1 MRTSLEDISS
11 VKKKLSV
18 EIESS
23 EINHRLDKAYKEVG
37 KKAKIPGFRPGKVPR
52 KILERHIGS
61 QLAEDV
67 TRELINDTLPKALE
81 EAKTFPLAAPFLE
94 KETLKWGQNFKYS
107 AVMEVRPQ
115 FEIENY
121 KGIEV
126 EKEKCSVTEQDIQ
139 DQIAQIR
146 DAHGTLTSVDPSRP
160 IQKNDHV
167 ALDYQGFE
175 DGHLLEGIQ
184 TSNFLLKVGSRRF
197 HPKFEEALIGL
208 KKDEETEIRVDFEDS
223 YPHTK
228 LAGKTVNFKVKVLD
242 IKEMQLPELND
253 EFAKNLG
260 ADFKDLEDFKKKVEE
275 TIIAQEEKRIESELK
290 QNLLKKIS
298 DSVEFEIPQSLVE
311 SEIDQAVE
319 HVKQNLIRSGSN
331 LEKAGLS
338 EERLR
343 KDFRPGSE
351 KRVKDLLI
359 LGQLAEKEKITVNQE
374 ELTNGL
380 KELAESTG
388 QNTETLRK
396 YYQAKNLMGALEEKL
411 LEEKTLNYLVKNA
424 NISILDENPQR
435 EKSNSKKE
443 ND

>member
-1 MRTSLEDISS
+1 MRTSVEDISS

-23 EINHRLDKAYKEVG
+23 EINNRLDKAYKEVG

-61 QLAEDV
+61 QVAEDV

-81 EAKTFPLAAPFLE
+81 EAKTFPLGAPFLE
-94 KETLKWGQNFKYS
+94 KETLKQGQNFKYS

-121 KGIEV
+121 IGIEV

-139 DQIAQIR
+139 DKIAQIR
-146 DAHGTLTSVDPSRP
+146 DAHGTLTSVDPNRP
-160 IQKNDHV
+160 IQKNDRV
-167 ALDYQGFE
+167 VLDYQGFE
-175 DGHLLEGIQ
+175 DGQPLGGIQ
-184 TSNFLLKVGSRRF
+184 SSNFLLKVGSKRF
-197 HPKFEEALIGL
+197 HPKFEEDLIGL
-208 KKDEETEIRVDFEDS
+208 KKDEEAEIRVEFEDS

-228 LAGKTVNFKVKVLD
+228 LAGKTVNFKVTVVD

-253 EFAKNLG
+253 EFAKNLS
-260 ADFKDLEDFKKKVEE
+260 ADFKDLKDFKMKVEE

-331 LEKAGLS
+331 LEEAGLS

-343 KDFRPGSE
+343 KDFRPASE

-359 LGQLAEKEKITVNQE
+359 LGQLAEKEKITVNKE

-424 NISILDENPQR
+424 NILILDEDLQR
-435 EKSNSKKE
+435 EKNNS
-443 ND
+443 

>member
-23 EINHRLDKAYKEVG
+23 EINNRLDKAYKEVG

-61 QLAEDV
+61 QVAEDV

-81 EAKTFPLAAPFLE
+81 EAKTFPLGAPFLE
-94 KETLKWGQNFKYS
+94 KETLKQGQSFKYS

-121 KGIEV
+121 IGLEV
-126 EKEKCSVTEQDIQ
+126 EKEKCSVTEQNIN
-139 DQIAQIR
+139 DQLDQIR
-146 DAHGTLTSVDPSRP
+146 DAHGTLTSIDLDRP

-167 ALDYQGFE
+167 VLDYQGFE
-175 DGHLLEGIQ
+175 DGQPLEGIQ
-184 TSNFLLKVGSRRF
+184 SSNFILKLGSKRF

-208 KKDEETEIRVDFEDS
+208 KKDEEAEIRVEFEDS

-228 LAGKTVNFKVKVLD
+228 LAGKTVNFKVKVVD

-253 EFAKNLG
+253 EFAKNLS
-260 ADFKDLEDFKKKVEE
+260 ADFKDLKDLKKKVEE
-275 TIIAQEEKRIESELK
+275 TIIAQEEKRIDSELK

-319 HVKQNLIRSGSN
+319 NVKQSLIRSGSN

-343 KDFRPGSE
+343 KDFRPASE

-359 LGQLAEKEKITVNQE
+359 LGQLAEKEKITVNEE
-374 ELTNGL
+374 ELTNRL

-424 NISILDENPQR
+424 KISILDEEPQK
-435 EKSNSKKE
+435 KSNPKKE

>member
-23 EINHRLDKAYKEVG
+23 EINNRLDKAYKEVG

-52 KILERHIGS
+52 KILERHIGI
-61 QLAEDV
+61 QVTEDV
-67 TRELINDTLPKALE
+67 TREVINDTLPKALE
-81 EAKTFPLAAPFLE
+81 EAKAFPLGAPFLE
-94 KETLKWGQNFKYS
+94 KETLKQGQNFKYS

-121 KGIEV
+121 IGLEV
-126 EKEKCSVTEQDIQ
+126 EKEKCSVTDQDIQ
-139 DQIAQIR
+139 DQLDQIR
-146 DAHGTLTSVDPSRP
+146 EAHGTLTSIDLDRP

-167 ALDYQGFE
+167 VLDYQGFE
-175 DGHLLEGIQ
+175 DGQPLEGIQ
-184 TSNFLLKVGSRRF
+184 SSNFILKQGSKRF
-197 HPKFEEALIGL
+197 HPKFEEGLIGL
-208 KKDEETEIRVDFEDS
+208 KKDEEAEIKVEFEDS

-228 LAGKTVNFKVKVLD
+228 LAGKTVNFKVKVVD
-242 IKEMQLPELND
+242 IKEMQLLELND
-253 EFAKNLG
+253 EFAKNLST
-260 ADFKDLEDFKKKVEE
+260 DFKDLKDLKKKVEE
-275 TIIAQEEKRIESELK
+275 TIIAQEEKRIDGELK

-311 SEIDQAVE
+311 SEIDQAIE
-319 HVKQNLIRSGSN
+319 NVKQSLIRSGSN

-343 KDFRPGSE
+343 KDFRPASE

-359 LGQLAEKEKITVNQE
+359 LGQIAEKEKITVNE
-374 ELTNGL
+374 EDLTNGL
-380 KELAESTG
+380 KKLAESTG
-388 QNTETLRK
+388 QKTETLQK

-424 NISILDENPQR
+424 NISILDEDPQR
-435 EKSNSKKE
+435 KSNSKKE